1 MAESD
6 DILNTEIIKR
16 GSLMPDINEVIGEA
30 PPAPKLQSISP
41 EVYFKNAKIDE
52 DNYINNYF
60 KKRTKEEIA
69 ELFPKANFDNE
80 RRLSLVNFG
89 LNLMKPTE
97 GGKIIPAV
105 AFAGEKLTED
115 LGDIAKAKREQDQA
129 EKQFV
134 ATELMNQEANELAQR
149 GRILMHNKNI
159 DQIIG
164 EKQFEQRIKFNDN
177 ALDQYNQANKAYTSK
192 YYDFAMEQAEPKAV
206 TIQTKMGDGT
216 YSEPFDAFYVPATG
230 KYFQPVGVIDG
241 EPQFRQITNLEGLRS
256 NELGTS
262 DTMAGMVG
270 GSGRSQFIDL
280 QTSIDTFD
288 RNLFFLD
295 ELNDSF
301 LEDPRRAGF
310 IAGIKKHVQT
320 YGNIISNAFNPFP
333 EGYTQ
338 EDTEDA
344 GFTDGLTYGGGKFL
358 TIDSY
363 LDLYLSNPDMVERD
377 LADGSID
384 PETVEALKKYNK
396 GLDAAAAGAFGNMV
410 LELNNSYDLAPKNTK
425 GQNIYESAEEQA
437 KIRSFLKFDEDLP
450 ANEARATAI
459 IYAIARARKASGRLN
474 LDDIQ
479 RAAKSLNIYGDSQK
493 DVLAKMKFLQRELT
507 FARQQ
512 TINIMRSTY
521 RKFYDSLDPDM
532 LVYDRKRMERMLQG
546 SGIDDD
552 ASPFGGTYSWNA
564 ETQQF
569 EVQ

>member
-1 MAESD
+1 
-6 DILNTEIIKR
+6 
-16 GSLMPDINEVIGEA
+16 MPDIDEVIGEA
-30 PPAPKLQSISP
+30 PPAPKLESISP
-41 EVYFKNAKIDE
+41 EVYFRNAKIDE
-52 DNYINNYF
+52 DNYIKNYF

-134 ATELMNQEANELAQR
+134 ATEIINQEANELAER

-177 ALDQYNQANKAYTSK
+177 AIDQYNLANKAYTSK

-241 EPQFRQITNLEGLRS
+241 VPQFRQITNLEGLRS

-338 EDTEDA
+338 QDTEDA
-344 GFTDGLTYGGGKFL
+344 GFTDGLTYGAGKFL

-410 LELNNSYDLAPKNTK
+410 LELNNSYELAPKNTK